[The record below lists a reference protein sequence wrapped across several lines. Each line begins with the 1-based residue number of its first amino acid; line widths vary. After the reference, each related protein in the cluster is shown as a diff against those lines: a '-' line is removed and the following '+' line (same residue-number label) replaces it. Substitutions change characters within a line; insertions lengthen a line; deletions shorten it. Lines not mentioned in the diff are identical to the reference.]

1 MNMHSHMRIENN
13 AKHVVPEKQQP
24 KAGLWKLLVAAAL
37 ILAGLVAAIELFG
50 GTNSNFAAQHPELT
64 TLVE

>member
-13 AKHVVPEKQQP
+13 AKHVVTEKQQP

-37 ILAGLVAAIELFG
+37 ILAGLVAAIEIFG
-50 GTNSNFAAQHPELT
+50 GRNSNFAAHHAELT
-64 TLVE
+64 TLVK